1 MRKSEIFAEILSAV
15 SRETEVTEAQ
25 ILSSCKHT
33 EAVDARAILAKLL
46 AEQGFYPVQTA
57 ASMHR
62 TASSIRYLLAHYEE
76 RSAQNK
82 MMENYAQNIR
92 KQLKNR

>member
-15 SRETEVTEAQ
+15 SQETEVTEAQ

-46 AEQGFYPVQTA
+46 SEQGFYPVQTA

-62 TASSIRYLLAHYEE
+62 TAQ
-76 RSAQNK
+76 SACLHRK
-82 MMENYAQNIR
+82 ENHTMPSCQA
-92 KQLKNR
+92 KDLSPST